1 LLKVSSKYKTMEGM
15 EVIEDVSYDEYTKGE
30 LEQARELIL
39 QSLNHYKKLLDD
51 SKTMASLKDGD
62 KMALNLCFE
71 ETKKE
76 LDIIEEALA
85 KK

>member
-1 LLKVSSKYKTMEGM
+1 MEEDLSMEYDSYSKK
-15 EVIEDVSYDEYTKGE
+15 E
-30 LEQARELIL
+30 LEQAKELTL
-39 QSLNHYKKLLDD
+39 QSLHHYKKLLDD
-51 SKTMASLKDGD
+51 SETMASLKEGD

-76 LDIIEEALA
+76 IESIEEALC

>member
-1 LLKVSSKYKTMEGM
+1 ME
-15 EVIEDVSYDEYTKGE
+15 DLSYDEYSKSE
-30 LEQARELIL
+30 LEQAKELTL

-51 SKTMASLKDGD
+51 SETMASLKDAD
-62 KMALNLCFE
+62 RMALQLCFE

-76 LDIIEEALA
+76 IELIEEAIG

>member
-1 LLKVSSKYKTMEGM
+1 MED
-15 EVIEDVSYDEYTKGE
+15 ISYDEYSKNE
-30 LEQARELIL
+30 LEQAKELTL
-39 QSLNHYKKLLDD
+39 QSLNHYKKILDD
-51 SKTMASLKDGD
+51 PETMASLKDGD

-76 LDIIEEALA
+76 LESIEEAIS

>member
-1 LLKVSSKYKTMEGM
+1 MLKVSSKYKTMEL
-15 EVIEDVSYDEYTKGE
+15 EDLSYDEYSMNE
-30 LEQARELIL
+30 LEQAKELTL

-51 SKTMASLKDGD
+51 SETMASLKDGD

-76 LDIIEEALA
+76 LESIEEAIS

>member
-1 LLKVSSKYKTMEGM
+1 ME
-15 EVIEDVSYDEYTKGE
+15 DLSYDEYSKSE
-30 LEQARELIL
+30 LEQAKELTL
-39 QSLNHYKKLLDD
+39 QSLHHYKKLLDD
-51 SKTMASLKDGD
+51 SETMASLKDGD

-76 LDIIEEALA
+76 IELIEEAIS

>member
-1 LLKVSSKYKTMEGM
+1 ME
-15 EVIEDVSYDEYTKGE
+15 ELSYDTYTKSE
-30 LEQARELIL
+30 LEQAKELTL

-51 SKTMASLKDGD
+51 SETMATLKEGD

-76 LDIIEEALA
+76 LELIEEEMS

>member
-1 LLKVSSKYKTMEGM
+1 ME
-15 EVIEDVSYDEYTKGE
+15 ELSYDEYSKGE
-30 LEQARELIL
+30 LEQAKELTL

-51 SKTMASLKDGD
+51 PETMATLKDGD

-76 LDIIEEALA
+76 IELIDEALA